1 MVINKKDFDNIIMN
15 VLQKELDEKV
25 YLLNSINI
33 FDLKIIKYII
43 INIFNVKKKL
53 KFNIFFLE
61 F

>member
-33 FDLKIIKYII
+33 FD
-43 INIFNVKKKL
+43 VKKKN
-53 KFNIFFLE
+53 KI
-61 F
+61 